1 MDIPSDKLRVNGKG
15 HPLWNAGCLILCM
28 AEKEVKIKVIEWL
41 MKHEKHSV
49 VIPEVTLGHKA
60 NMSGANV
67 SRADIFAVNGDISI
81 YEIKTERD
89 TLDRL
94 DNQLAM
100 YQKVA
105 NRVSVVVADKFVE
118 KAIQLPE
125 NIGVYSITS
134 RSIKKIRPAK
144 RCQITTDAYLQYW
157 WGLELKE
164 IFKGFSGWSKL
175 DSESGKQKL
184 INLLTDEQ
192 IRNLTLY
199 RLKERYS
206 NESKTIENAIIEKR
220 YDDLFPKRN
229 FGGNIKITP
238 LKEMLLVNIIGVN

>member
-1 MDIPSDKLRVNGKG
+1 MG
-15 HPLWNAGCLILCM
+15 M
-28 AEKEVKIKVIEWL
+28 AEKEIKIKVIEWL

-60 NMSGANV
+60 SIEGASV

-94 DNQLAM
+94 ESQLTM
-100 YQKVA
+100 YQQVA
-105 NRVSVVVADKFVE
+105 NRVSVVVADKFIE
-118 KAIQLPE
+118 KAMILPD

-134 RSIKKIRPAK
+134 RSIKKIRPPK
-144 RCQITTDAYLQYW
+144 SCKITTSAYLHYW

-164 IFKGFSGWSKL
+164 IFRGFSGWSKI
-175 DSESGKQKL
+175 DSDTGKQKL
-184 INLLTDEQ
+184 IDLLTDDQ

-199 RLKERYS
+199 RLKERYYK
-206 NESKTIENAIIEKR
+206 ESEIIANAIIEKK
-220 YDDLFPKRN
+220 YDELFPKRN
-229 FGGNIKITP
+229 FGGDIKITP
-238 LKEMLLVNIIGVN
+238 LKDIVFGEIIRVS